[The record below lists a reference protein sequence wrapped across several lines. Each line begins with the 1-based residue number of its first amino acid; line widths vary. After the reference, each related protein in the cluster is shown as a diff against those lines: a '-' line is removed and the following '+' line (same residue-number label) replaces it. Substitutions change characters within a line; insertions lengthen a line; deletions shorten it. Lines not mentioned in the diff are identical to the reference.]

1 MKLETRV
8 ETLEHELK
16 ILKNEIQGTLLEI
29 QSQVLEHYYSSLRS
43 DLPAAA
49 KEPNPIEKRDGLKIK
64 ETLRPRREVPPAA
77 AEEDEIALVPPQMKE
92 VSLTAFREKQLLTP
106 TIFLQLTEW
115 VNSTV
120 TKIGKANTQQTIES
134 YTDNDVCTP
143 EVKELLLQLVTF
155 SSEEHAPT
163 TVEPMAML
171 DVMVGLN
178 KLLATLSG
186 GRDDKMTR

>member
-16 ILKNEIQGTLLEI
+16 VLKNEIQATLLEI

-49 KEPNPIEKRDGLKIK
+49 KEPNSIEKRDGLKIK
-64 ETLRPRREVPPAA
+64 ETLRPRREIPPAA
-77 AEEDEIALVPPQMKE
+77 EAEDEIALVPPQMKE

-120 TKIGKANTQQTIES
+120 AKIGKANTHQTIES

-143 EVKELLLQLVTF
+143 EVKELLIQLVTF
-155 SSEEHAPT
+155 SSEEQAPT
-163 TVEPMAML
+163 IVEPMAML